1 METFCSEDVFVIET
15 FWSGKVFV
23 AEKYCRGDVFIT
35 ETFCRGDYLKRRRFW
50 NNKQWMANC
59 STYISCNKKDLIIT
73 LRQGRTTP
81 PNNGR
86 KKLKYQLLSNRQISL
101 TICERF
107 YCGKYSIHNDKISIL
122 SISFAIK
129 FKYIEEGQLST
140 SSHFLICC
148 QGCFKG
154 NFTQIFW
161 KEQTQPHMLRKLM
174 CASSFRNIS
183 RNQGC
188 GVFGIYHGTIGW
200 VPEYITEKRVG
211 HFHYSITIFIGG
223 KLRSTAKCFFF
234 FRKDRSIKND
244 VEVKI

>member
-15 FWSGKVFV
+15 FCSGKVFV
-23 AEKYCRGDVFIT
+23 AEKFCRGDVFIT

-73 LRQGRTTP
+73 LRQGRTP
-81 PNNGR
+81 H
-86 KKLKYQLLSNRQISL
+86 LQIMVEKNWNINCS
-101 TICERF
+101 
-107 YCGKYSIHNDKISIL
+107 
-122 SISFAIK
+122 AI
-129 FKYIEEGQLST
+129 EGQLST

-161 KEQTQPHMLRKLM
+161 DEQTQPHMLRKVI

-183 RNQGC
+183 RNQVC
-188 GVFGIYHGTIGW
+188 GVSGIYHGIIGG

-223 KLRSTAKCFFF
+223 KLRSTAKCFYF
-234 FRKDRSIKND
+234 FRKDMSIKND
-244 VEVKI
+244 VEGKI